1 MKKIV
6 VLFSIAFLFYL
17 SANITRANADLNI
30 NQQKN
35 YLSKYQNT
43 EKIILVFKIT
53 GMNTEED
60 ARIVD
65 ELLKTTSFIVSSYTD
80 FKTGIC
86 KVVTDNIENEGKI
99 LEIIGYKASHKVG
112 HKLSAEL
119 VETIIEKE

>member
-86 KVVTDNIENEGKI
+86 KVVTANIENEGNI